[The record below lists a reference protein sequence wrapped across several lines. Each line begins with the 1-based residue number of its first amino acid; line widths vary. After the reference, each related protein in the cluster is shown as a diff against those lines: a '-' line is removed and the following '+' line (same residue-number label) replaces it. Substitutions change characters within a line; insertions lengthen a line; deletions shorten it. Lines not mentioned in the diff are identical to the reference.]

1 MWILFG
7 LDSNKITVKTHDWG
21 DVDWNPKKLM
31 SLKQKMDS
39 RLPEAEGWGLKW
51 VKRVKRYKLQL

>member
-21 DVDWNPKKLM
+21 DVTMNLDYMTLIII
-31 SLKQKMDS
+31 LV
-39 RLPEAEGWGLKW
+39 L
-51 VKRVKRYKLQL
+51 LQ